1 MGVMGVWDAMIDSR
15 NPEGYDKDS
24 GFCGSGF
31 CGLGFYDL
39 GFVVQGSVIQDSTLQ
54 DSMEWLQVK
63 SDRNHKN
70 IGYR

>member
-1 MGVMGVWDAMIDSR
+1 MTAGILRDMIKTRDSVVWDSMISD
-15 NPEGYDKDS
+15 P
-24 GFCGSGF
+24 
-31 CGLGFYDL
+31 
-39 GFVVQGSVIQDSTLQ
+39 VVQGSVMQDSTLQ

>member
-1 MGVMGVWDAMIDSR
+1 MIKTRDSVVR
-15 NPEGYDKDS
+15 DS
-24 GFCGSGF
+24 
-31 CGLGFYDL
+31 
-39 GFVVQGSVIQDSTLQ
+39 VVQGSVIQDSTLQ

>member
-1 MGVMGVWDAMIDSR
+1 MIKTRDS
-15 NPEGYDKDS
+15 
-24 GFCGSGF
+24 
-31 CGLGFYDL
+31 
-39 GFVVQGSVIQDSTLQ
+39 VVRDSVIQDSTLQ